1 MLEIYSKNAV
11 AQANGIVPL
20 NTVALLKGNS
30 TIPLGAGTIQINK
43 CGIYLVLVSGDLVG
57 SAAGDVTI
65 QMEKNGV
72 LQPQAIITATAADAT
87 SQIPFSFST
96 LVQVSENNNINCPC
110 SQATTISFRNAD
122 IEATYNIDVKV
133 IRI

>member
-1 MLEIYSKNAV
+1 MIEIYSKNAL

-20 NTVALLKGNS
+20 NTVALLKGSS
-30 TIPLGAGTIQINK
+30 TIPLGAGSIQINK
-43 CGIYLVLVSGDLVG
+43 CGIYLVLVSGDVTG
-57 SAAGDVTI
+57 SAAGNVTI

-72 LQPQAIITATAADAT
+72 LQPQAVVTATAADAT

-96 LVQVSENNNINCPC
+96 LVQVPENNNINCPC
-110 SQATTISFRNAD
+110 SQATTISFRNTD
-122 IEATYNIDVKV
+122 IEATYNIDVKA